1 MVIVFFYKWIVLVY
15 NFIDVKVLLMI
26 LSLRYFSVMLCLA
39 LLYDIINSLM
49 KSNSDEQRITYYS
62 ANIKS

>member
-1 MVIVFFYKWIVLVY
+1 
-15 NFIDVKVLLMI
+15 MI
-26 LSLRYFSVMLCLA
+26 FSLRYFSVMLYFA
-39 LLYDIINSLM
+39 LLYDMINSLM